1 MTSETRFLQIFGY
14 KILSL
19 NFVQNDGGK
28 TKKEKR
34 QTREIALSCVD
45 VFSGLWGLFFWQ
57 SQNFIFDQLIG
68 RVKGF
73 DHLVGFRI

>member
-1 MTSETRFLQIFGY
+1 MAPKTRFLQAFGC

-19 NFVQNDGGK
+19 NFMQNDGGK

>member
-14 KILSL
+14 KILSS

-28 TKKEKR
+28 TKKKNVKR
-34 QTREIALSCVD
+34 ERLLSHALTFFLVC
-45 VFSGLWGLFFWQ
+45 GGLFFWQ

>member
-1 MTSETRFLQIFGY
+1 MTVAKQ
-14 KILSL
+14 
-19 NFVQNDGGK
+19 
-28 TKKEKR
+28 KEKR